1 MLRRLGYVLLI
12 VLGLFSL
19 NGCWGSLNQESATL
33 VESSLPSATLTPIP
47 SPTVTPE
54 PLALQ
59 VNGLGITLREFEAE
73 RQRLRSA
80 AEALGQTLDASTER
94 ERLVNEFID
103 QLLLAQAAYASG
115 YQDDEAVLE
124 AKISAL
130 KTTLGGDVAWQQ
142 WLTAHNY
149 TEVDYRQALARALA
163 AAWQRDRIIEAVPQT
178 VEQVHVRQILTR
190 DQATAEAYYRQL
202 QAGADFDALAFQI
215 DPVTGGDL
223 GWFPRGY
230 MTRSELEAAVFAL
243 EPGQYTPVIR
253 TDLGFHILKLIA
265 RDPQRPLSVDARRF
279 LQHQAL
285 QQWLDE
291 QRRQADI
298 KVLVP

>member
-243 EPGQYTPVIR
+243 EPGQYTPVIQ

>member
-19 NGCWGSLNQESATL
+19 NGCWGSLNQESATP
-33 VESSLPSATLTPIP
+33 VKSSLPSATLTPIP

-80 AEALGQTLDASTER
+80 AEALGQTLDVSTER

-178 VEQVHVRQILTR
+178 VEQVHVRQILTH

-243 EPGQYTPVIR
+243 EPGQYTPVIQ

>member
-12 VLGLFSL
+12 IFGLFSL
-19 NGCWGSLNQESATL
+19 NGCRGSLSQGRATP
-33 VESSLPSATLTPIP
+33 VESSLPTATFTPVP
-47 SPTVTPE
+47 SPTITPE

-59 VNGLGITLREFEAE
+59 VNGLGITLREFDAE

-94 ERLVNEFID
+94 ERLISEFID

-130 KTTLGGDVAWQQ
+130 KTTLGGDAAWQQ

-149 TEVDYRQALARALA
+149 TEADYRQALARALA
-163 AAWQRDRIIEAVPQT
+163 AAWQRDQIIEAVPQSA
-178 VEQVHVRQILTR
+178 EQVHVRQILTR

-202 QAGADFDALAFQI
+202 QSGADFDALAFQI

-243 EPGQYTPVIR
+243 EPGQYTSVIQ

-265 RDPQRPLSVDARRF
+265 RDPQRLLSVDARRV

-291 QRRQADI
+291 QRQRADI

>member
-19 NGCWGSLNQESATL
+19 NGCWGSLNQESATP
-33 VESSLPSATLTPIP
+33 VKSSLPSATLTPIP

-243 EPGQYTPVIR
+243 EPGQYTPVIQ

>member
-243 EPGQYTPVIR
+243 EPGQYTPVIQ

-265 RDPQRPLSVDARRF
+265 RDPQRPLSADARRF

>member
-19 NGCWGSLNQESATL
+19 NGCWGSLNQESATP
-33 VESSLPSATLTPIP
+33 VKSSLPSATLTPIP

-103 QLLLAQAAYASG
+103 QLLLVQAAYASG

-230 MTRSELEAAVFAL
+230 TTRSELEAAVFAL
-243 EPGQYTPVIR
+243 EPGQYTPVIQ

>member
-19 NGCWGSLNQESATL
+19 NGCWGSLNQESATP
-33 VESSLPSATLTPIP
+33 VKSSLPPATLTPIP

-94 ERLVNEFID
+94 KRLVNEFID

-243 EPGQYTPVIR
+243 EPGQYTPVIQ

>member
-124 AKISAL
+124 AKIAAL

-190 DQATAEAYYRQL
+190 DQVTAEAYYRQL

-243 EPGQYTPVIR
+243 EPGQYTPVIQ

>member
-1 MLRRLGYVLLI
+1 MLRRLGYVLSI

-19 NGCWGSLNQESATL
+19 NGCWGSLNQGSATL
-33 VESSLPSATLTPIP
+33 VESSLPSATFTPLP

-59 VNGLGITLREFEAE
+59 VNGWGITLREFDAE

-115 YQDDEAVLE
+115 YQDDGAVLE
-124 AKISAL
+124 ARISTL
-130 KTTLGGDVAWQQ
+130 KTTLGGDAAWQQ

-149 TEVDYRQALARALA
+149 TEADYRQALTRALA

-178 VEQVHVRQILTR
+178 AEQVHVRQILTR

-202 QAGADFDALAFQI
+202 QTGADFDALAFQI

-243 EPGQYTPVIR
+243 EPGQYTPIIQ

-265 RDPQRPLSVDARRF
+265 RDPQRPLSVDARRV
-279 LQHQAL
+279 LQHWAL

>member
-12 VLGLFSL
+12 ILGLFSL
-19 NGCWGSLNQESATL
+19 NSCRGSLSQGRATP
-33 VESSLPSATLTPIP
+33 VESSLPTATFTPVP
-47 SPTVTPE
+47 SPTITPE

-59 VNGLGITLREFEAE
+59 VNGLGITLREFDAE

-94 ERLVNEFID
+94 ERLISEFID

-130 KTTLGGDVAWQQ
+130 KTTLGGDAAWQQ

-149 TEVDYRQALARALA
+149 TEADYRQALARALA
-163 AAWQRDRIIEAVPQT
+163 AAWQRDQIIEAVPQSA
-178 VEQVHVRQILTR
+178 EQVHVRQILTR

-243 EPGQYTPVIR
+243 EPGQYTSVIQ

-265 RDPQRPLSVDARRF
+265 RDPQRPLSVDARRV

-291 QRRQADI
+291 QRQRADI

>member
-19 NGCWGSLNQESATL
+19 NGCWGSLNQESATP
-33 VESSLPSATLTPIP
+33 VKSSLPSATLTPIP

-190 DQATAEAYYRQL
+190 DQVTAEAYYRQL

-243 EPGQYTPVIR
+243 EPGQYTPVIQ

>member
-19 NGCWGSLNQESATL
+19 NGCWGSLNQESATP
-33 VESSLPSATLTPIP
+33 VKSSLPSATLTPIP

>member
-19 NGCWGSLNQESATL
+19 NGCWGSLNQESATP
-33 VESSLPSATLTPIP
+33 VKSSLPSATLTPIP

-103 QLLLAQAAYASG
+103 QLLLAQAAYAGG

-124 AKISAL
+124 AKIAAL

-190 DQATAEAYYRQL
+190 DQVTAEAYYRQL

-243 EPGQYTPVIR
+243 EPGQYTPVIQ

>member
-19 NGCWGSLNQESATL
+19 NGCWGSLNQESATP

-243 EPGQYTPVIR
+243 EPGQYTPVIQ